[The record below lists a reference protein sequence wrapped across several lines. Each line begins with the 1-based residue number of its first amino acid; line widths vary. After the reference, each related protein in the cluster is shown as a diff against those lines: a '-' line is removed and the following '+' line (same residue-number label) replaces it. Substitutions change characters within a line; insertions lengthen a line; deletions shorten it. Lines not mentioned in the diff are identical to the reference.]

1 MSHDKFVVKS
11 AVKILPL
18 KIDEILVDV
27 FYIFTTAL
35 KVFQHCRNMLT
46 SVMLNSRPSFNIMD
60 VISDSGSGTNIKYV
74 GSIGVLFQ

>member
-27 FYIFTTAL
+27 FYYVHNSTKSVSTLQEYADFCDVEFKAIFQYCETLWMSVTRAL
-35 KVFQHCRNMLT
+35 E
-46 SVMLNSRPSFNIMD
+46 
-60 VISDSGSGTNIKYV
+60 
-74 GSIGVLFQ
+74 